1 MKKFDFSKEFGKI
14 DPKYITEAEGEWKEE
29 KKSWMPG
36 VWSKVAAACAI
47 VTAASVIFSNPAVQA
62 AMKNLTLSI
71 GETLGLSKGIE
82 NYTEILNTSQT
93 DNGITVTLKEVV
105 LDDGVLLAKVHAEK
119 ADSKEQKDGAASKIN
134 SLAGMGFSIED
145 RECTINGEKLD
156 EYGSGSYLP
165 YSFDDLNSDDLDE
178 NVYDAVLESRF
189 QNSIDLGENPEVH
202 LVIKA
207 DNEETLGGDP
217 YALFTFDFTISHAE
231 LMNQTVYKEL
241 ENVSIDTEKGVVKLT
256 DFSVNKL
263 QSTIQAEVPSEL
275 YQNYELELRGT
286 DSKGNQVQYELS
298 GTFEDEHLSFKTNF
312 WGKWDQPGSEE
323 SGLLIPDMDSDY
335 VTLQLYALSVNATGE
350 AENVIFDSAV
360 AEVGMTTEEVVEVPD
375 EEEQQEKA
383 DSDQSDSQ
391 SEELAERAIIG
402 GADGATA
409 INIQENTDENADTAY
424 GDDDFYITEENEI
437 EDGTDGSENDEW
449 EAFEPEIK
457 IQIK

>member
-14 DPKYITEAEGEWKEE
+14 DPKYITEAEGEWQGE
-29 KKSWMPG
+29 KKSWTPG

-82 NYTEILNTSQT
+82 NYTEIMNTSQT
-93 DNGITVTLKEVV
+93 ANGITVTLKEVV
-105 LDDGVLLAKVHAEK
+105 LDDGVLLARVHAQR
-119 ADSKEQKDGAASKIN
+119 ADSKEKKDGGDSEVN
-134 SLAGMGFSIED
+134 SLAGIGFSIED

-165 YSFDDLNSDDLDE
+165 YSFDNLNSDDLDE

-189 QNSIDLGENPEVH
+189 QNAIDLSENPEVH
-202 LVIKA
+202 LVIGA

-217 YALFTFDFTISHAE
+217 YASFTFDFTISHAE
-231 LMNQTVYKEL
+231 LMKQTIHRKL
-241 ENVSIDTEKGVVKLT
+241 ENVSIDTGNGVVKLT

-263 QSTIQAEVPSEL
+263 QSTIQAEVPAEL

-298 GTFEDEHLSFKTNF
+298 GTFETEHMCFKTNF
-312 WGKWDQPGSEE
+312 WGSLDQPGSEE
-323 SGLLIPDMDSDY
+323 SRPLIPDMDSEY
-335 VTLQLYALSVNATGE
+335 VTLQLYARSVNEIGE
-350 AENVIFDSAV
+350 AENVIFDSTV
-360 AEVGMTTEEVVEVPD
+360 AEVGLTTEEVVEVPD

-383 DSDQSDSQ
+383 
-391 SEELAERAIIG
+391 E
-402 GADGATA
+402 
-409 INIQENTDENADTAY
+409 ENADTAY

-437 EDGTDGSENDEW
+437 EDGTDDSGNDAW
-449 EAFEPEIK
+449 EAIGQEIK